1 MQWLLVV
8 GSSLLLFAVAPMA
21 RTAAEFFGG
30 SRRERAPGLVA
41 LTSSLVIS
49 WLFAK
54 SITNAANLGLAFGL
68 VGGVAYGAYYL
79 SFGVAGWVIYR
90 MRTVGGFTSIHH
102 FLSSRFGKGA
112 MIMFSLL
119 ICFRLF
125 NEVWSNTMVI
135 GSYFGGEGEPAYYA
149 AIVVFTLLTLAY
161 SLKGGMSSS
170 ILTDVIQMALF
181 GVLITVILL
190 AVLPRVDYQIAP
202 IMSSGEWTMAAGGN
216 LLLVA
221 ILQSFSYPFHDPV
234 MTDRGFLSDPKTTL
248 KAFFWAMPIGFICIV
263 LFSIVGIY
271 GGITGVQGQ
280 APVEVAKLLG
290 GPILLVMNFIMI
302 TSAASTLDSTFT
314 SFAKLAVIDLGAGP
328 QVQGKL
334 LAGQAIDEIGS
345 PSFML
350 EPSSEEELTGGEKDK
365 ANLAWFIYPY
375 TTNPVSAGRLAMA
388 LITILG
394 TIPVFLGP
402 EILSAT
408 TVSGAMVA
416 GLAPV
421 FCLWR
426 LKAPPL
432 SFWLSVGFG
441 LLCGFALVFGWWPEA
456 WTVSTGKYADLLGV
470 TILELIGCS
479 MLFLLPLAWNKVRFT

>member
-1 MQWLLVV
+1 
-8 GSSLLLFAVAPMA
+8 
-21 RTAAEFFGG
+21 
-30 SRRERAPGLVA
+30 VA

-112 MIMFSLL
+112 MVLFSLL

-135 GSYFGGEGEPAYYA
+135 GSYFGGVGEPAYIL
-149 AIVVFTLLTLAY
+149 AILVFTVLTLAY

-190 AVLPRVDYQIAP
+190 AILPQVDYQVAP
-202 IMSSGEWTMAAGGN
+202 IMTSGEWTMAAGGN

-248 KAFFWAMPIGFICIV
+248 KAFMWAMPIGFICIV
-263 LFSIVGIY
+263 LFSVVGIY
-271 GGITGVQGQ
+271 GGIAGVEGQ

-290 GPILLVMNFIMI
+290 GAVLLVMNFIMI

-314 SFAKLAVIDLGAGP
+314 SFAKLAVVDIKGVKEEGRKGAGP
-328 QVQGKL
+328 QVQGEGFEQSGDEFRSPAFRL
-334 LAGQAIDEIGS
+334 GAAAGQTSQQTAG
-345 PSFML
+345 
-350 EPSSEEELTGGEKDK
+350 K
-365 ANLAWFIYPY
+365 AQIKPI
-375 TTNPVSAGRLAMA
+375 SAGRLAMI

-421 FCLWR
+421 FCLWNV
-426 LKAPPL
+426 KAPPL

-441 LLCGFALVFGWWPEA
+441 LLCGFALVFGWWPKH

-470 TILELIGCS
+470 TLVEVMGC
-479 MLFLLPLAWNKVRFT
+479 FLLYLFPVFLQKKGLG

>member
-1 MQWLLVV
+1 MVK
-8 GSSLLLFAVAPMA
+8 
-21 RTAAEFFGG
+21 TATEFFGG
-30 SRRERAPGLVA
+30 SRRDRVPSLVA

-112 MIMFSLL
+112 MMLFSLL

-135 GSYFGGEGEPAYYA
+135 GSYFGGMGEPAYYA
-149 AIVVFTLLTLAY
+149 AIVVFTMLTLAY

-190 AVLPRVDYQIAP
+190 AILPKVDYAVAP
-202 IMSSGEWTMAAGGN
+202 IMSSGQWTMAAGGN

-221 ILQSFSYPFHDPV
+221 VLQSFSYPFHDPV

-248 KAFFWAMPIGFICIV
+248 KAFLWAVPIGFICIV

-271 GGITGVQGQ
+271 GGMAGVEGQ

-328 QVQGKL
+328 QVQGK
-334 LAGQAIDEIGS
+334 GDEQGREGTGS
-345 PSFML
+345 PAFML
-350 EPSSEEELTGGEKDK
+350 DTSRNDELSDGG
-365 ANLAWFIYPY
+365 NQNTL
-375 TTNPVSAGRLAMA
+375 TQVSYGRLAMV
-388 LITILG
+388 LITVLG

-421 FCLWR
+421 FCLWW

-441 LLCGFALVFGWWPEA
+441 LLCGFALVFGWWPA
-456 WTVSTGKYADLLGV
+456 SWTVSTGKYADLLGV
-470 TILELIGCS
+470 TLVEVVGCFG
-479 MLFLLPLAWNKVRFT
+479 LYLLPVFFKKDAATVLHIR

>member
-1 MQWLLVV
+1 
-8 GSSLLLFAVAPMA
+8 
-21 RTAAEFFGG
+21 
-30 SRRERAPGLVA
+30 

-112 MIMFSLL
+112 MVLFSLL

-135 GSYFGGEGEPAYYA
+135 GSYFGSVDDFSYYL
-149 AIVVFTLLTLAY
+149 AIVVFTILTLGY

-190 AVLPRVDYQIAP
+190 AILPRVEYEVIP
-202 IMSSGEWTMAAGGN
+202 ILTSGEWTMAAGGN

-248 KAFFWAMPIGFICIV
+248 KAFLWAMPIGFACIV
-263 LFSIVGIY
+263 LFSVVGIY
-271 GGITGVQGQ
+271 GGIAGVEGQ

-290 GPILLVMNFIMI
+290 GPVLLVMNFIMI

-314 SFAKLAVIDLGAGP
+314 SFAKLAVVDLGGHLQSKQEKAHDKFLARTP
-328 QVQGKL
+328 VQGR
-334 LAGQAIDEIGS
+334 DE
-345 PSFML
+345 
-350 EPSSEEELTGGEKDK
+350 KQDK
-365 ANLAWFIYPY
+365 PDFIEFQIHATYFSLHK
-375 TTNPVSAGRLAMA
+375 VWVGRWAMVF
-388 LITILG
+388 IVILG

-416 GLAPV
+416 GLAPI

-441 LLCGFALVFGWWPEA
+441 LLCGFALVVGWWPES

-470 TILELIGCS
+470 TLVELVGCF
-479 MLFLLPLAWNKVRFT
+479 LLYLLPLAWKKEKSL